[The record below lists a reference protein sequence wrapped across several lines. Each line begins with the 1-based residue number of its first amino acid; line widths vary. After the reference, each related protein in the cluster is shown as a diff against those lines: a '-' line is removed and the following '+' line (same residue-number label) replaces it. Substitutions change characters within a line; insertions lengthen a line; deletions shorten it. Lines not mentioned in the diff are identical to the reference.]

1 MKKYETY
8 SHAKT
13 KLRYHL
19 IFSTKYRR
27 KFLNDIRDSVLSAFN
42 YAESISQFKI
52 LIMEVDKDHIHIL
65 ITFKPNISISQ
76 VVRRLKQ
83 ITTIYLWEN
92 NERFLKKFYWKNKK
106 ILWTGGY
113 FASTIGEVSEETLK
127 HYIENQG

>member
-1 MKKYETY
+1 MKKYKTY

-27 KFLNDIRDSVLSAFN
+27 KFLNDIRDSVLNAFN
-42 YAESISQFKI
+42 HAESISQFKI

-92 NERFLKKFYWKNKK
+92 NEQFLKKFYWKNKK

-113 FASTIGEVSEETLK
+113 FASTIGEVSEETLR

>member
-92 NERFLKKFYWKNKK
+92 NEQFLKKFYWKNKK

>member
-83 ITTIYLWEN
+83 ITTIYLWKN
-92 NERFLKKFYWKNKK
+92 NEQFLKKFYWKNKK

>member
-42 YAESISQFKI
+42 YAESISHFKI

-92 NERFLKKFYWKNKK
+92 NEQFLKKFYWKNKK

>member
-83 ITTIYLWEN
+83 ITTICLWEN
-92 NERFLKKFYWKNKK
+92 NEQFLKKFYWKNKK